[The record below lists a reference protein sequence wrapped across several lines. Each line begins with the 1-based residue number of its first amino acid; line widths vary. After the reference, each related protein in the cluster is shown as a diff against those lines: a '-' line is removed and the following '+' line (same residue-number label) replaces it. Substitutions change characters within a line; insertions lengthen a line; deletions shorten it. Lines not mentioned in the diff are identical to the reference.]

1 MQSNRRPISQ
11 SHAIV
16 QDHLLG
22 KGSTGNVYL
31 GYQLHPPHSRVA
43 VKAIDL
49 KTIDNE
55 VTKYL
60 LGC

>member
-1 MQSNRRPISQ
+1 MQPQRVISQ
-11 SHAIV
+11 KHAIF
-16 QDHLLG
+16 DDKLIG

-31 GYQLHPPHSRVA
+31 GYELQPPHRQRA
-43 VKAIDL
+43 IKAIDL
-49 KTIDNE
+49 KKIDNE